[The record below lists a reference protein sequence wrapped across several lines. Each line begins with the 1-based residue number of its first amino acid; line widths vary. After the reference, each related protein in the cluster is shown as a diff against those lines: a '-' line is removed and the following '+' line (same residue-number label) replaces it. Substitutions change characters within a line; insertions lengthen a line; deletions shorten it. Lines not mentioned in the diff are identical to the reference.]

1 MSKFWK
7 RLLSL
12 GSALIVIAGML
23 ALVFVV
29 PVITT
34 EIDPDLM
41 RPQCSGGKDWDLRG
55 SSCRDRVIFDYVLAI
70 DETTA
75 EKLATEKRKG
85 AGSWTNK
92 PPDETSSR
100 FAI

>member
-23 ALVFVV
+23 GLVFVV
-29 PVITT
+29 PVLTT
-34 EIDPDLM
+34 EIDPNLM
-41 RPQCSGGKDWDLRG
+41 RPQCPGGKDWDLPG
-55 SSCRDRVIFDYVLAI
+55 SSCRDGVIFDYTLTI

-75 EKLATEKRKG
+75 KKLDVEKKKRG
-85 AGSWTNK
+85 
-92 PPDETSSR
+92 R
-100 FAI
+100 

>member
-1 MSKFWK
+1 MSKFWR

-23 ALVFVV
+23 GLVFVV

-34 EIDPDLM
+34 EIDPNLM
-41 RPQCSGGKDWDLRG
+41 RPQCPGGKDWDLPG
-55 SSCRDRVIFDYVLAI
+55 SSCRDGVIFDYTLTI

-75 EKLATEKRKG
+75 KKLAVEKKKRG
-85 AGSWTNK
+85 
-92 PPDETSSR
+92 R
-100 FAI
+100 

>member
-23 ALVFVV
+23 GLVFVV

-34 EIDPDLM
+34 EIDPNLM
-41 RPQCSGGKDWDLRG
+41 RPQCPGGKDWDLPG
-55 SSCRDRVIFDYVLAI
+55 SSCRDGVIFDYVLAI

-75 EKLATEKRKG
+75 KKLVAEKKKRG
-85 AGSWTNK
+85 
-92 PPDETSSR
+92 R
-100 FAI
+100 